1 MRARSF
7 GGKDEH
13 ERSVRQ
19 WLTPGCA
26 LRHYASRAIRVQ
38 MRPMTAKQI
47 TIAPRFNGPA
57 NSGNGGYVNRLMARE
72 IYAPSLAETLWIEP
86 RSS

>member
-1 MRARSF
+1 
-7 GGKDEH
+7 
-13 ERSVRQ
+13 
-19 WLTPGCA
+19 
-26 LRHYASRAIRVQ
+26 

-57 NSGNGGYVNRLMARE
+57 NSGNGGYVNGLMARE

-86 RSS
+86 RDS